1 MKKYITPI
9 LLISTFTGSG
19 LLHYEQYQQNQK
31 QQQVISKLSEFN
43 NKYAE
48 NQKELINYIKSQ
60 QIRINIQKVQLKEA
74 YQAIEEIKG
83 N

>member
-1 MKKYITPI
+1 MKKYILPI

-19 LLHYEQYQQNQK
+19 FLHYEQYQQNQK

-48 NQKELINYIKSQ
+48 NQNKLINYIKSQ
-60 QIRINIQKVQLKEA
+60 QIKLNIKEVQLQEA
-74 YQAIEEIKG
+74 YQVIEERKG